1 MPEPPRSL
9 QTWTRRGSR
18 DTEPRR
24 NPPRACVNS
33 AYRRK
38 RQTRPAVH
46 PNARMA
52 NATVFVG
59 NLCFIAG
66 VGLLVSAQWEMVR
79 GNTFGYTVLSS
90 FGLYYAGYGVLRMPG
105 MGIIEAYGGY
115 TAEYYN
121 AVGLYLLGE
130 DTAMI
135 MTRYCSGAEADGS
148 SLVHT
153 QLLLPARLSG
163 HVRPPNPPSPG
174 KNGIKQLTRKSPGN
188 VPNIIIFAGLEFS
201 FLFNCAAHF
210 AMADGDTAASAV
222 AAASG
227 FYMVGYELCRDVF
240 PFELP
245 VGDTSRFFGRRKL
258 C

>member
-1 MPEPPRSL
+1 MPTADKPLDMASSGTLADSESQLSQGKTAETSPDAYKARYANPAQGPLGSAGFATTLMALSL
-9 QTWTRRGSR
+9 SMLGCR
-18 DTEPRR
+18 D
-24 NPPRACVNS
+24 VSNS
-33 AYRRK
+33 
-38 RQTRPAVH
+38 
-46 PNARMA
+46 
-52 NATVFVG
+52 TVFIG

-66 VGLLVSAQWEMVR
+66 IGLLVSAQWEMVR

-90 FGLYYAGYGVLRMPG
+90 FGLYYAGYGVLLMPG
-105 MGIIEAYGGY
+105 MGIIDAYGGY

-121 AVGLYLLGE
+121 AFGLYLLVWCILNSFFLL
-130 DTAMI
+130 A
-135 MTRYCSGAEADGS
+135 
-148 SLVHT
+148 SL
-153 QLLLPARLSG
+153 A
-163 HVRPPNPPSPG
+163 
-174 KNGIKQLTRKSPGN
+174 IN

-201 FLFNCAAHF
+201 YLFNCAAHF
-210 AMADGDTAASAV
+210 AMADGNTAASAALTRAAGAFGAV

>member
-1 MPEPPRSL
+1 
-9 QTWTRRGSR
+9 
-18 DTEPRR
+18 
-24 NPPRACVNS
+24 
-33 AYRRK
+33 
-38 RQTRPAVH
+38 
-46 PNARMA
+46 MA

-79 GNTFGYTVLSS
+79 GNTFAYTVLSS
-90 FGLYYAGYGVLRMPG
+90 FGEEPSLCQVGVSAADRSMATGLYYAGYGVLLMPG

-121 AVGLYLLGE
+121 AFGLYLLVWCILNSFFLL
-130 DTAMI
+130 A
-135 MTRYCSGAEADGS
+135 
-148 SLVHT
+148 SL
-153 QLLLPARLSG
+153 A
-163 HVRPPNPPSPG
+163 
-174 KNGIKQLTRKSPGN
+174 IN
-188 VPNIIIFAGLEFS
+188 VPSIIIFAGLEFS
-201 FLFNCAAHF
+201 YLFNCAAHF
-210 AMADGDTAASAV
+210 AMADGATAASAALTRAAGAFGAV